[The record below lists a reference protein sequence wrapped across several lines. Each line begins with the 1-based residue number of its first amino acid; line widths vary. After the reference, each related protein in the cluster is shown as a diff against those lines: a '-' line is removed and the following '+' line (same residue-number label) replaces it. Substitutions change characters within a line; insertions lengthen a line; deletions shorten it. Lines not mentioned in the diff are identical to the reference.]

1 MNSHIDFK
9 SPKIIEITLI
19 VGIVIIGVIL
29 LFLLLPSHKKAVVRS
44 NAYSFTGI
52 LNSTVICFQNISC
65 SVKVGN
71 FTVDTSINGSHLQPG
86 QLKNFANNVITTK
99 DVSRNVLVYGKDL
112 GHGNFSIVG
121 DSNYYI
127 ELQN

>member
-9 SPKIIEITLI
+9 SPKIIEISLI

-29 LFLLLPSHKKAVVRS
+29 LFLLLPSHKKTVTRS
-44 NAYSFTGI
+44 NAYSFSGK

-86 QLKNFANNVITTK
+86 QLRNFPGNIITTR
-99 DVSRNVLVYGKDL
+99 DVSRNVKVYGKDL